1 MGYEIALTGCSTE
14 HLQSTM
20 VAYQKQI
27 LVGKCVRHYCSTE
40 GPSILQTA
48 CRMIAC
54 NLAHWN
60 ATKNVCVSCR
70 SQDFYRILT
79 EPENNMLKQQQAL
92 METEGIQMEFT
103 DAAIREISRV
113 AEEVRPSIFHLKS
126 KTLVSMQSKEQ
137 QLCIL
142 LAKPVSVSLSLINK
156 QLPHGCAVPY
166 LQSSIAAH
174 PNPDCNVVPGE
185 HIC

>member
-1 MGYEIALTGCSTE
+1 M
-14 HLQSTM
+14 
-20 VAYQKQI
+20 
-27 LVGKCVRHYCSTE
+27 
-40 GPSILQTA
+40 
-48 CRMIAC
+48 
-54 NLAHWN
+54 
-60 ATKNVCVSCR
+60 KNVRVSCR
-70 SQDFYRILT
+70 SHDFYRILT

-126 KTLVSMQSKEQ
+126 KRLFSMPSKEQ
-137 QLCIL
+137 QLCML

-156 QLPHGCAVPY
+156 HLPNGCAVPY

-174 PNPDCNVVPGE
+174 PNLDCNVVPGK